1 MVEMDK
7 AEFKSRL
14 KEIGY
19 SYGKF
24 CAEHGI
30 ERRTVY
36 DWKVVPKWAE
46 YWIRMVIA
54 EKELASDRDLAREE
68 VLHLFSKLSK
78 AEGGLLDRI
87 RAILDD

>member
-46 YWIRMVIA
+46 YWIRWREA
-54 EKELASDRDLAREE
+54 ECTVRMKDMYYREF
-68 VLHLFSKLSK
+68 VNILKR
-78 AEGGLLDRI
+78 GLGSIEDS
-87 RAILDD
+87 

>member
-19 SYGKF
+19 SYGNF

-54 EKELASDRDLAREE
+54 EKEITFDDVIARE
-68 VLHLFSKLSK
+68 
-78 AEGGLLDRI
+78 AEREDLLRRI
-87 RAILDD
+87 RAILDEE